1 VNFPDWFKLLGI
13 AVVVGLALKLRTTLV
28 VVTAALFMRDQY
40 GVIKF
45 QLPFALTIWSLHVL
59 LMWTLIRMFG
69 W

>member
-13 AVVVGLALKLRTTLV
+13 AVVVVGLSLN
-28 VVTAALFMRDQY
+28 MRDQY

-45 QLPFALTIWSLHVL
+45 QLPFVLTIWTLPVL
-59 LMWTLIRMFG
+59 LLWTLIRVFG